1 MHCVCEI
8 FFVVFYIALSIS
20 NFLILFFPDFRQ
32 ILFLFIYLMHPCTW
46 FIFCTVLTVSLM
58 TGLSSLGALPQ
69 CDIVFTWDFSVF
81 CHFIFLDSA
90 LENYNGMKELS
101 EKRKS
106 TSQDQEMPVVIN
118 KTSLSLWRFSADNL
132 HSHCNHKFYA
142 SVIVCHD
149 CPPFFHHG
157 RCDRLLVTAV
167 SIDVKYWFV
176 KRANWCNFHF
186 VIQL

>member
-1 MHCVCEI
+1 MTETK
-8 FFVVFYIALSIS
+8 S

-32 ILFLFIYLMHPCTW
+32 ILFLFIHLMHPYTW

-58 TGLSSLGALPQ
+58 TGLSSFGALPQ

-106 TSQDQEMPVVIN
+106 TSQDQEMPVVII

-157 RCDRLLVTAV
+157 RYDRLLVTAV

-176 KRANWCNFHF
+176 KCANFLLYTSQF
-186 VIQL
+186 